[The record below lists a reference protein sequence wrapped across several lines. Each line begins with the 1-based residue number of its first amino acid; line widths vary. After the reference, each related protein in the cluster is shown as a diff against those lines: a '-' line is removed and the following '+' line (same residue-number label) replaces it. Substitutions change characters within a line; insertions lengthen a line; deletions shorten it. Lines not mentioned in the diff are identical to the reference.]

1 MEFERFEKSLK
12 EKVEKLGIE
21 LNDYQVKQFYNYM
34 KLLIEWNKKINLTA
48 IIDPEDIILKHFI
61 DSLTI
66 AKYINEKDKIAD
78 IGTGAGFPGIP
89 IKILKPEN
97 EMLLV
102 DSLNKRIKFLEMVI
116 QEDKL
121 KNIKVLHGRAE
132 EIGHNKA
139 YRGNFDVVT
148 SRAVA
153 KLNILLEYMLPLL
166 KLGGKCI
173 CLKGPNI
180 EEELE
185 EARNAIKI
193 LGGQIDKIEQME
205 LPYSDNRRN
214 IIIIKAVKQS
224 PNKYPRKPGT
234 PTTSPL

>member
-12 EKVEKLGIE
+12 EKIEKLGIE

-121 KNIKVLHGRAE
+121 KNIKILHGRAE